1 MDEDVRLRRP
11 SEKVITVATQF
22 EFRLKGAN
30 APEGE
35 LDANDLLALVQSLR
49 TVAMSIGRSET
60 DADRLGRAPSRVHQV
75 ANLVIGLAPGSTKLL
90 VRRAGAGE
98 DALDFDLA
106 DEEGFDATFEKLVRS
121 IGLDHRPD
129 WVSDSL
135 SNAAGELVS
144 ALRRAAPEVE
154 FKVDG
159 LTVQTFDTAA
169 LRPETWE
176 VAAGVSTELRT
187 FIGRLYS
194 ANLKTHR
201 FQVEDDAG
209 NQVALPDVADDS
221 GLGPLV
227 GSYVTVTGMPVTG
240 ADGQLKRLSNSRIL
254 ALTHAVA
261 ERGIPDSVPLG
272 DILAAAPGI
281 EPGGIDGVSDDEA
294 DAFFA
299 AIGL

>member
-1 MDEDVRLRRP
+1 MDEDVRMRP
-11 SEKVITVATQF
+11 SEKVIAVTTQF
-22 EFRLKGAN
+22 EFRLKGVT

-35 LDANDLLALVQSLR
+35 LDANDLIALVMGLKA
-49 TVAMSIGRSET
+49 VAMSIGRGET
-60 DADRLGRAPSRVHQV
+60 DADRLGRAPSRVHRV
-75 ANLVIGLAPGSTKLL
+75 ADLVIGLAPGSTKLL
-90 VRRAGAGE
+90 VRRAGAGA

-106 DEEGFDATFEKLVRS
+106 DEEGFDATFQKLVES

-154 FKVDG
+154 FKADG

-169 LRPETWE
+169 LRPETWQ
-176 VAAGVSTELRT
+176 VATGVSTELRT

-194 ANLKTHR
+194 ANLHTHR

-221 GLGPLV
+221 GLGPLL
-227 GSYVTVTGMPVTG
+227 GRYVTVTGSPE
-240 ADGQLKRLSNSRIL
+240 ADAGGQLKRLLNARIV
-254 ALTHAVA
+254 ALPEAVA
-261 ERGIPDSVPLG
+261 ETGVPDPVSLG
-272 DILAAAPGI
+272 DILAAASGI
-281 EPGGIDGVSDDEA
+281 ESGGIDGVSDDEA